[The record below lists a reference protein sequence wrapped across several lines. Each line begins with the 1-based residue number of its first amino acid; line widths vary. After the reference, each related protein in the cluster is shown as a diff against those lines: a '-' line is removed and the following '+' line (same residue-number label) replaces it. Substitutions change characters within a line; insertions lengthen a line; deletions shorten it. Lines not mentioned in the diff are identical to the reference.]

1 MEPKLTIG
9 KSASLNGLKQC
20 FSNFTV
26 HTNLLGKL
34 QNLIQSIW
42 CGAWESAFLTRSQ
55 KMPIVLVHKPHSQW
69 KQVASKQPTC
79 AVSSGMHLGSC
90 VWGLTRWWTCFSL
103 EPHSSTCTRVDLGK
117 GQLGG
122 PWQQP
127 QGTNLL
133 DQAVLLRKQTKIC
146 LVGAVV
152 FIRMWPVSLI
162 FLPNHLVQP
171 GESKSLPSLGKGRW
185 EIVGSQELPW
195 TLQG

>member
-1 MEPKLTIG
+1 MLKCRSGSANLGWGLRVCISNKIPEDADSACAQTTLT
-9 KSASLNGLKQC
+9 
-20 FSNFTV
+20 V
-26 HTNLLGKL
+26 
-34 QNLIQSIW
+34 
-42 CGAWESAFLTRSQ
+42 
-55 KMPIVLVHKPHSQW
+55 
-69 KQVASKQPTC
+69 KQVASKEPTY
-79 AVSSGMHLGSC
+79 AVSSGMYLRSC

-103 EPHSSTCTRVDLGK
+103 EPHSSTCIRVDLCK
-117 GQLGG
+117 GQLSG

-133 DQAVLLRKQTKIC
+133 DQAVYLRKQTKIC

-152 FIRMWPVSLI
+152 FIRMWPISLI

-171 GESKSLPSLGKGRW
+171 GESKSLPSLGKGKW